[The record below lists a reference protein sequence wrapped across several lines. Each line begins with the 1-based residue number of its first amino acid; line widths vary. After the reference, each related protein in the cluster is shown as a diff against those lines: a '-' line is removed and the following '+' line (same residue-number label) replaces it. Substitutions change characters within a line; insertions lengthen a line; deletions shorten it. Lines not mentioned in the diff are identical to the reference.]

1 MSQNKNNENKK
12 MKKNENEVKVE
23 DSDKNEKVSE
33 KSEKSSKQENQ
44 ENMDSSKKTES
55 AKAPASFLEKPKSRI
70 QKGIKKKPWYRN
82 PLILLLLLF
91 VLLALGV
98 RLIAWDTTQS
108 VDYATLITRV
118 KENDFKKV
126 EIQQQSVTVY
136 PKDEKEKPIVAVIA
150 NPNLFQEDLRKVGV
164 DPDSKEIYFVPTSS
178 IDILSIISII
188 LMLIF
193 IGVIGYSVF
202 SAKNLAAGG
211 PMMNFGDSK
220 AKLFSGQKQDVKF
233 DQIQGADEAVEDVK
247 EIVTFLKQPEKY
259 MKLGAR
265 IPKGVL
271 LIGSPGTGKTL
282 LARAIAGEA
291 GVPFYFTS
299 GSEFE
304 EMLVGAGAS
313 RVRDLFSKAK
323 KTAPSIVFID
333 EIDSIA
339 RKRGTVINSGNTEQ
353 TLNQILVEMDGFDN
367 STNVIVIAATNRPD
381 VLDPAILRPGR
392 FDRRVTLELPDLKGR
407 EQILKVHA
415 RNKPLAEDVSLE
427 TVAKRTIGFSGADL
441 ENTLNE
447 AAIIAAKADRK
458 EITSADIEESAT
470 KVTIGPAKKRVK
482 SDKQKLLTAYHEAG
496 HAIAGY
502 FMKEADKV
510 HRISIVSRGYTGGV
524 TMYLPQEDENE
535 LRTDK
540 KFFAELVTL
549 YGGRTAE
556 KLKLDSISTGASSDI
571 QRATQ
576 IARDMVK
583 KYGMSPLGYIDFEG
597 EEDYYG
603 GTKNPYSEKTSE
615 EIDAQ
620 VSRILMEA
628 QKECEKVLSEH
639 SDQLEK
645 LTQML
650 VEREVIEGEEF
661 YEFMEK

>member
-1 MSQNKNNENKK
+1 MNEEKNKDKIKSDSEKK
-12 MKKNENEVKVE
+12 VPETKKTNPT
-23 DSDKNEKVSE
+23 
-33 KSEKSSKQENQ
+33 KSEKDNKSQSI
-44 ENMDSSKKTES
+44 
-55 AKAPASFLEKPKSRI
+55 KPKAQIHR
-70 QKGIKKKPWYRN
+70 GIKKRPWYKN
-82 PLILLLLLF
+82 PLLILILVF
-91 VLLALGV
+91 VFVAIIARLAT
-98 RLIAWDTTQS
+98 WSNSED
-108 VDYATLITRV
+108 VDYATLVTRI
-118 KENDFKKV
+118 KENDYKKV
-126 EIQQQSVTVY
+126 DIESQLVTIY
-136 PKDEKEKPIVAVIA
+136 PKDEKEKPIVGTIA
-150 NPNLFQEDLRKVGV
+150 NPNLFQEDLRAVGV
-164 DPDSKEIYFVPTSS
+164 NPDSKDIYFKPASN

-202 SAKNLAAGG
+202 SAKNIAAGG

-247 EIVTFLKQPEKY
+247 EIVTFLKQPEKFL
-259 MKLGAR
+259 KLGAR

-313 RVRDLFSKAK
+313 RVRDLFAKAK

-367 STNVIVIAATNRPD
+367 STNIIVIAATNRPD

-392 FDRRVTLELPDLKGR
+392 FDRRVTLELPDVKGR
-407 EQILKVHA
+407 EEILKVHA
-415 RNKPLAEDVSLE
+415 KNKPLAADVSLE

-447 AAIIAAKADRK
+447 AAIIAAKDSRN
-458 EITSADIEESAT
+458 EITAEDIEEAAT
-470 KVTIGPAKKRVK
+470 EVTIGPAKKRAK

-502 FMKEADKV
+502 FMQEADKV

-524 TMYLPQEDENE
+524 TMYLPQEDERE
-535 LRTDK
+535 LKTAK

-571 QRATQ
+571 QKATQ

-583 KYGMSPLGYIDFEG
+583 KYGMSSLGYIDYEP
-597 EEDYYG
+597 EDDYYG
-603 GTKNPYSEKTSE
+603 SNKNPYSEKTAE
-615 EIDAQ
+615 AIDAE
-620 VSRILMEA
+620 VAKILLDA
-628 QKECEKVLSEH
+628 QKESERILAEQ
-639 SDQLEK
+639 SDKLEK
-645 LTQML
+645 LSQML
-650 VEREVIEGEEF
+650 VEKEVVESEEF
-661 YEFMEK
+661 YEFMQKAS